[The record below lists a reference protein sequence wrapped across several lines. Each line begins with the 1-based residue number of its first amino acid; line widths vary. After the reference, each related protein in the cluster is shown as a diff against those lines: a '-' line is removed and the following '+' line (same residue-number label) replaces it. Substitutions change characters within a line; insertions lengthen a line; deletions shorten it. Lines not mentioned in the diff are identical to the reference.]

1 MFRPEGSFMNTIGV
15 QGNSRLRV
23 ALNIVLSITATR
35 TFEHTEFS
43 VSGINYGGCLELHTL
58 ARIHTQHNSK
68 KIAFEAG
75 HDSILVFAAIYRLC
89 VPNIDVLNIGT
100 YEDANLVW
108 IEVPLNSTSKIKG
121 ISKYA
126 QRANETVALLGA
138 DVMIHW
144 ATKHL
149 AGHCDL
155 FASVVA
161 TRSAILAKE
170 LRETFHCFGF
180 NISNHEAWLPLRF
193 LCTLRLR
200 IEQQTKPAVPL
211 ILFLDELH
219 QNTHCEGSSAYLA
232 HCISVVKNATL

>member
-58 ARIHTQHNSK
+58 ARIHTRYSK
-68 KIAFEAG
+68 VG
-75 HDSILVFAAIYRLC
+75 NRSWLC

-108 IEVPLNSTSKIKG
+108 LEVPLNSTSKIKG

-219 QNTHCEGSSAYLA
+219 QNTDCEGSSAYLG